1 MQKTLKDGKEKDG
14 KEVMERH
21 EVAEKQGAEG
31 ERKEGRK
38 MEEKDSGGLERKRE
52 EENSLMESGVL
63 GEELWSGVRRGER
76 GGCKERAKSLEERR
90 QRIRRI
96 KDRRGEE
103 RRFGRIMRRKRRRGL
118 GMQ

>member
-1 MQKTLKDGKEKDG
+1 MEVQKTLKDGKEKDG

-21 EVAEKQGAEG
+21 EIAERQ
-31 ERKEGRK
+31 GRK
-38 MEEKDSGGLERKRE
+38 VKGRRGKNGRERQRWSEK

-63 GEELWSGVRRGER
+63 GEELWSGVRRGEI
-76 GGCKERAKSLEERR
+76 GGCKERAEGLEERR

-96 KDRRGEE
+96 KERRGEE